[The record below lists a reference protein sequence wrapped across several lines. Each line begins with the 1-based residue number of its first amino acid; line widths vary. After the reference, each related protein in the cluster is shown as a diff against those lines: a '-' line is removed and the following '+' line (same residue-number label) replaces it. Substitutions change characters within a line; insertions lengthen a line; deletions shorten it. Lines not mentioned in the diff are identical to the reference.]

1 MQRNISNKIQ
11 LGNTLNPKLNYGG
24 VLAIDSEGT
33 LENLYEKLIKLALFG
48 KLAKLMKI

>member
-11 LGNTLNPKLNYGG
+11 LGNTLNPKLDYGA
-24 VLAIDSEGT
+24 VTAIDSEGT